1 MNRLI
6 ILTVFLLSSILTFS
20 QSSCLRT
27 YELNSKS
34 ICIPKFD
41 ELAECYSNEFFSLYA
56 DMLRGTKDE
65 IILAFYM
72 SKSDSINFLSNVLSE
87 QIVLNDLYCKIYS
100 SETSNNFNV
109 RDSDLDLVLEASIN
123 IMQQVDTTKFFT
135 DSMNSVLAESN
146 IVFHRPLLLDHYKLQ
161 DNIRTILSILI
172 FSENNSISKMTVSM
186 HLIAVKNRLIFIAT
200 YEQFKDFNSL
210 KKLEEKSNSFA
221 KQFLNNNL

>member
-1 MNRLI
+1 
-6 ILTVFLLSSILTFS
+6 
-20 QSSCLRT
+20 
-27 YELNSKS
+27 
-34 ICIPKFD
+34 
-41 ELAECYSNEFFSLYA
+41 
-56 DMLRGTKDE
+56 MLKGTKDE

-210 KKLEEKSNSFA
+210 KKLEEKVIHSQNSF
-221 KQFLNNNL
+221 